1 MHGAPI
7 QCTRGK
13 CSKAFHIS
21 CAREGTELG
30 IVYKE
35 LAEVEKDVVFVDV
48 ATVPSLPTPMDI
60 DGGIPLSPSQNA
72 PSDSVDAKTPNKDA
86 VKVVKKM
93 EFQLLCAQ
101 HNPVSATRPFP
112 RISSF
117 IMYYLR
123 SSYLKPKRL
132 ASRTRSGRICS
143 PLRRCQESRFA
154 LVLAYLKF
162 RLSR

>member
-21 CAREGTELG
+21 CAREGAEHG
-30 IVYKE
+30 IVYNE
-35 LAEVEKDVVFVDV
+35 LGEVEKDVVFVDV
-48 ATVPSLPTPMDI
+48 ATAPSPPTPMDI
-60 DGGIPLSPSQNA
+60 DGGIPPPPSQNP

-93 EFQLLCAQ
+93 EFQLLCSQ
-101 HNPVSATRPFP
+101 HNPVSVTGPFP
-112 RISSF
+112 SISLL
-117 IMYYLR
+117 ITGYLR
-123 SSYLKPKRL
+123 SSYLKPKRRT
-132 ASRTRSGRICS
+132 SRTRSGRICS
-143 PLRRCQESRFA
+143 PLRRCRESRFA

-162 RLSR
+162 RLSG

>member
-21 CAREGTELG
+21 CAREGAEHG

-35 LAEVEKDVVFVDV
+35 LGEVEKDVVFVDV

-60 DGGIPLSPSQNA
+60 DGGISLPPSQNP
-72 PSDSVDAKTPNKDA
+72 PSDSVDAKTLNKDA

-101 HNPVSATRPFP
+101 HNPVSVARPFLS
-112 RISSF
+112 I
-117 IMYYLR
+117 YL
-123 SSYLKPKRL
+123 LI
-132 ASRTRSGRICS
+132 T
-143 PLRRCQESRFA
+143 
-154 LVLAYLKF
+154 
-162 RLSR
+162 

>member
-1 MHGAPI
+1 
-7 QCTRGK
+7 
-13 CSKAFHIS
+13 
-21 CAREGTELG
+21 
-30 IVYKE
+30 
-35 LAEVEKDVVFVDV
+35 VFVDV
-48 ATVPSLPTPMDI
+48 AAAPSLPTPMDI
-60 DGGIPLSPSQNA
+60 DGSISPSPSQNA

-101 HNPVSATRPFP
+101 HNPVSVTRPFS
-112 RISSF
+112 RISLL
-117 IMYYLR
+117 ITYNLR

-132 ASRTRSGRICS
+132 TSRTRSGRICS
-143 PLRRCQESRFA
+143 PLRRCQESKFA

>member
-21 CAREGTELG
+21 CAREGAEHG
-30 IVYKE
+30 IIYKE
-35 LAEVEKDVVFVDV
+35 LGEVEKDVVLVDV
-48 ATVPSLPTPMDI
+48 APVPSLPAPMDI
-60 DGGIPLSPSQNA
+60 DGGIPPSPSQNA

-93 EFQLLCAQ
+93 EFQLLCPQ
-101 HNPVSATRPFP
+101 HNPVSITRPFP
-112 RISSF
+112 RISLL
-117 IMYYLR
+117 ITYYLR
-123 SSYLKPKRL
+123 SSFLKRKRL
-132 ASRTRSGRICS
+132 TSRTRSGRICS
-143 PLRRCQESRFA
+143 PLHRCQESRFA

-162 RLSR
+162 RLSG